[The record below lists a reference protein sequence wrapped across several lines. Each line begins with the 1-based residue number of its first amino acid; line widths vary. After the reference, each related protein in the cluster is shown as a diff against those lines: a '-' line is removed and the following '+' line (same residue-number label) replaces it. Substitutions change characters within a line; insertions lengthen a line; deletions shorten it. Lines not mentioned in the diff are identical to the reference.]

1 MAEEL
6 NENSLLS
13 EVEPGEVPS
22 TESMWLC
29 FSFRL
34 FVIVSY
40 LLTYLLTHLLTYSVY
55 FRANRNTM

>member
-22 TESMWLC
+22 TESMWLF

-40 LLTYLLTHLLTYSVY
+40 LLTYLLTH
-55 FRANRNTM
+55 